1 MAGYVTPNYLSRVLS
16 LPVSLTQTELRRGRD
31 IQIMQFDLNL
41 GQVLE
46 LRALNLH
53 LIKVLTP
60 GVTPIYV
67 NRSLGLA
74 SLGVYEGP
82 MLTGALALVK
92 GANVGVTQFNPWMIR
107 RFVSPG
113 TYTVIVSNNTRNVD
127 LSVAAMGALKLYL

>member
-1 MAGYVTPNYLSRVLS
+1 MAYVTPNIFGRILTI
-16 LPVSLTQTELRRGRD
+16 PVSLAQTELRRGKD
-31 IQIMQFDLNL
+31 IQIMQFDLKL
-41 GQVLE
+41 GQIFE

-53 LIKVLTP
+53 VLKVLTP
-60 GVTPIYV
+60 GVTPEYV

-92 GANVGVTQFNPWMIR
+92 GSQVGVTQFNPWMVR

-113 TYTVIVSNNTRNVD
+113 TYTVLISNNTRNVD
-127 LSVAAMGALKLYL
+127 LSVSAMGALKLYI